1 MVKWR
6 QLVLFWGVC
15 AMEAMLVGI
24 RTALLMLGGLVLGM
38 WLPVKRWRMGK
49 KKAHRSGLGGERSFS
64 SGSGIAG

>member
-1 MVKWR
+1 
-6 QLVLFWGVC
+6 
-15 AMEAMLVGI
+15 MLVGI